1 MSRLYLQKGGIDHF
15 IDKGVQLDNK
25 SYTPMSLGG
34 SGGGG
39 GGEGGGGGSGSGVRD
54 GQYELPNAFFA
65 PTNELLSI
73 KEISSTSPLTFSVVR
88 TDTPQLTIPAT
99 TIGVSVSQFNSSEAV
114 LDSKEYMLC
123 NGDGLYY
130 EQETPAEGAV
140 KLVVKI
146 TNWSREYNIDTGGK
160 TIIKVKGLE
169 Q

>member
-25 SYTPMSLGG
+25 SYTPMSID
-34 SGGGG
+34 G
-39 GGEGGGGGSGSGVRD
+39 GGE
-54 GQYELPNAFFA
+54 YELPNAFFA
-65 PTNELLSI
+65 PDNELLFI
-73 KEISSTSPLTFSVVR
+73 KAISSASPITFSIVR
-88 TDTPQLTIPAT
+88 TDTPQLTLPAT

-114 LDSKEYMLC
+114 LNNKEYTLC

-146 TNWSREYNIDTGGK
+146 TNWSRAYNSDTGGK
-160 TIIKVKGLE
+160 TIIKIKGLE

>member
-25 SYTPMSLGG
+25 SYTPMSID
-34 SGGGG
+34 G
-39 GGEGGGGGSGSGVRD
+39 GGE
-54 GQYELPNAFFA
+54 YELPNAFFT
-65 PTNELLSI
+65 PDNELLFI
-73 KEISSTSPLTFSVVR
+73 KAISSASPITFSVVR
-88 TDTPQLTIPAT
+88 TDTPQLTLPAT

-114 LDSKEYMLC
+114 LNNKEYTLC

-146 TNWSREYNIDTGGK
+146 TNWSRAYNSDTGGK
-160 TIIKVKGLE
+160 TIIKIKGLE

>member
-25 SYTPMSLGG
+25 SYTPMSID
-34 SGGGG
+34 GGGKI
-39 GGEGGGGGSGSGVRD
+39 
-54 GQYELPNAFFA
+54 ELPNAFFA
-65 PTNELLSI
+65 PDNELIFI
-73 KEISSTSPLTFSVVR
+73 KDNLSTSPLTFSIVR

-99 TIGVSVSQFNSSEAV
+99 TIGVSVSQFNSNDEQ
-114 LDSKEYMLC
+114 LDSKEYTLC

-130 EQETPAEGAV
+130 EQETPAAGAV

-146 TNWSREYNIDTGGK
+146 TNWSRAYNSDTGGK
-160 TIIKVKGLE
+160 TTIKVKGLT

>member
-25 SYTPMSLGG
+25 SYTPMS
-34 SGGGG
+34 
-39 GGEGGGGGSGSGVRD
+39 EHN

-65 PTNELLSI
+65 PVNELTFNQV
-73 KEISSTSPLTFSVVR
+73 ISSTDTMTFSIER
-88 TDTPQLTIPAT
+88 NDTPQLTVPAT
-99 TIGVSVSQFNSSEAV
+99 TIGVSVIQYNSNNGE
-114 LDSKEYMLC
+114 LNSKEYTLC

-130 EQETPAEGAV
+130 EQEPPAEGAV

-146 TNWSREYNIDTGGK
+146 TNWSRAYNIDTGGM
-160 TIIKVKGLE
+160 TIITVKGLT

>member
-25 SYTPMSLGG
+25 SYTPMSID
-34 SGGGG
+34 G
-39 GGEGGGGGSGSGVRD
+39 GGE
-54 GQYELPNAFFA
+54 YELPNAFFA
-65 PTNELLSI
+65 PDNELLFI
-73 KEISSTSPLTFSVVR
+73 KEISSASPITFSIVR

-99 TIGVSVSQFNSSEAV
+99 TIGVSVSQFNSSDGQ
-114 LDSKEYMLC
+114 LNNKEYTLC

-146 TNWSREYNIDTGGK
+146 TNWSRAYNSDTGGK
-160 TIIKVKGLE
+160 TIIKVKGLA

>member
-25 SYTPMSLGG
+25 SYTPMSID
-34 SGGGG
+34 GGGK
-39 GGEGGGGGSGSGVRD
+39 
-54 GQYELPNAFFA
+54 YELPNAFFA
-65 PTNELLSI
+65 PDNELIFI
-73 KEISSTSPLTFSVVR
+73 KDNLSTSPMTFSIVR

-99 TIGVSVSQFNSSEAV
+99 TIGVSVSQFNSNEEV
-114 LDSKEYMLC
+114 LDSKEYTLC

-130 EQETPAEGAV
+130 EQEPLAAGAV

-146 TNWSREYNIDTGGK
+146 TNWSRAYNSDTGGK
-160 TIIKVKGLE
+160 TTIKVKGLE